1 MNEQFRVAQKIGLM
15 FRPGT
20 AIPKD
25 IKAWAIS
32 QLHANSPAL
41 GVSGKSGEVKPY
53 PKSLEPSLELR
64 VELHRK
70 HDTARKE
77 IDEKFKGDGSPEEK
91 RARNLI
97 DELYIWPFR
106 MDESKFAHSLIGR
119 FEPQNIVLYNCIIT
133 CLLAMEIDDKL
144 VISGYIL
151 LGDVRTNPTYSSCF
165 RFNR

>member
-25 IKAWAIS
+25 IKAWALS

-41 GVSGKSGEVKPY
+41 GISGRLGKVKPY

-70 HDTARKE
+70 HRTAREE
-77 IDEKFKGDGSPEEK
+77 IDEKLRAMAVLKK
-91 RARNLI
+91 RLQEI
-97 DELYIWPFR
+97 
-106 MDESKFAHSLIGR
+106 
-119 FEPQNIVLYNCIIT
+119 
-133 CLLAMEIDDKL
+133 LLMN
-144 VISGYIL
+144 YIL
-151 LGDVRTNPTYSSCF
+151 GHFAWMS
-165 RFNR
+165 

>member
-53 PKSLEPSLELR
+53 PKSLEPSLEQRVQLSNKYNIELR
-64 VELHRK
+64 W
-70 HDTARKE
+70 
-77 IDEKFKGDGSPEEK
+77 
-91 RARNLI
+91 NLPVPGQI
-97 DELYIWPFR
+97 
-106 MDESKFAHSLIGR
+106 
-119 FEPQNIVLYNCIIT
+119 NCIISNK
-133 CLLAMEIDDKL
+133 LNAFEIFRKF
-144 VISGYIL
+144 
-151 LGDVRTNPTYSSCF
+151 TNVW
-165 RFNR
+165 